1 MLGDTLA
8 SFLPGVSITL
18 CQVITGDT
26 KQGQTVIIVSIYCDK
41 RDFTHQNTGTNF
53 FHKN

>member
-26 KQGQTVIIVSIYCDK
+26 KQGQTVIIVSIYVRSGEDV
-41 RDFTHQNTGTNF
+41 DTIT
-53 FHKN
+53 